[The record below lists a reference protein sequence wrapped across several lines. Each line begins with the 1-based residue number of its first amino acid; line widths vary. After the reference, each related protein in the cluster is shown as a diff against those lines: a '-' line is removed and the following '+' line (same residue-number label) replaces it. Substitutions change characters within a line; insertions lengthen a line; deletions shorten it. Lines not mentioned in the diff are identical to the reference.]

1 MANQMLI
8 WGAALVIA
16 FGLTMKDMAFYKETS
31 DHQNKEEKSS
41 IPIGPKL
48 TFLVCQ
54 KLITTLGGA
63 VQVLGERVIKLEID
77 GIHRIVNSLVVK
89 DKTDNAKG
97 RYHNDI
103 TQVQNDSQEHNVLQ
117 EIIFNLT
124 ISKPIRGGKFY
135 LKTQTSIKATKF
147 SAITT
152 TKGYRRVFEEYANVV
167 QQRYPHLSISG
178 NNYPAPIVNNYIAKA
193 SNILKWSALAVI
205 TLGERVSFWQN
216 LNIPNPPEIYQWTQ
230 NHKIM
235 SCVGV
240 FFIGNTIEN
249 GLLQTGAFEI
259 YFNDVLIW
267 SKLKTQKLPSVEEL
281 LLRIKN
287 NMDDKKMSSQE
298 DKFASPILNDREHK
312 KSGEFDEFDK
322 NDFGSE
328 NTVDLNNQYEF

>member
-1 MANQMLI
+1 
-8 WGAALVIA
+8 
-16 FGLTMKDMAFYKETS
+16 
-31 DHQNKEEKSS
+31 
-41 IPIGPKL
+41 
-48 TFLVCQ
+48 
-54 KLITTLGGA
+54 
-63 VQVLGERVIKLEID
+63 
-77 GIHRIVNSLVVK
+77 
-89 DKTDNAKG
+89 
-97 RYHNDI
+97 
-103 TQVQNDSQEHNVLQ
+103 
-117 EIIFNLT
+117 
-124 ISKPIRGGKFY
+124 
-135 LKTQTSIKATKF
+135 
-147 SAITT
+147 
-152 TKGYRRVFEEYANVV
+152 GYRRVFEEYAHVV

-178 NNYPAPIVNNYIAKA
+178 NNYPAPKVNNYIAKA
-193 SNILKWSALAVI
+193 SNILKWSALAII

-287 NMDDKKMSSQE
+287 NMDDKKMSFQE
-298 DKFASPILNDREHK
+298 DKFESPISNDREHK

>member
-1 MANQMLI
+1 MDVLEYNRKTIILTCLPPQI
-8 WGAALVIA
+8 YSALEDLCLPTYPEDDSVTYVDIEENI
-16 FGLTMKDMAFYKETS
+16 MKLFKP
-31 DHQNKEEKSS
+31 KSS
-41 IPIGPKL
+41 
-48 TFLVCQ
+48 
-54 KLITTLGGA
+54 LILRFKFAT
-63 VQVLGERVIKLEID
+63 IKRANNE
-77 GIHRIVNSLVVK
+77 S
-89 DKTDNAKG
+89 
-97 RYHNDI
+97 
-103 TQVQNDSQEHNVLQ
+103 
-117 EIIFNLT
+117 
-124 ISKPIRGGKFY
+124 
-135 LKTQTSIKATKF
+135 
-147 SAITT
+147 
-152 TKGYRRVFEEYANVV
+152 YRRVFEEYANVV